1 MYNRGAVDVAG
12 AIARQLR
19 SQAPKAPQ
27 TDVPTALTN
36 SSRRAHGRLGGCSQE
51 WYTTGVARRL
61 QSLARP
67 EGSEVEEGF
76 VGLSRLV
83 VRCSVGNLSRACT
96 NRAIADGRFEHAGL
110 VERVGGDGSS

>member
-1 MYNRGAVDVAG
+1 MAYDRGCGAFAV
-12 AIARQLR
+12 
-19 SQAPKAPQ
+19 S
-27 TDVPTALTN
+27 
-36 SSRRAHGRLGGCSQE
+36 
-51 WYTTGVARRL
+51 W
-61 QSLARP
+61 P